1 MLYFLPTPIGNL
13 DDISK
18 RCLDILNLCDIIIC
32 EDSRVTKSLINLL
45 NTKYNL
51 NINPSEFYSLH
62 THNENEFF
70 AKFEARKLV
79 ENIVVYVSDAGMPCI
94 SDPGVALVEFAQQ
107 NGINYEVLSGANA
120 ALLAVAA
127 SGIVQKEFAFL
138 GFLPN
143 TGRDREL
150 AVQNALN
157 SAYPVVIYESPK
169 RVLQLVEAIAKLE
182 PKREIFAIKEATKKF
197 EAKFKDN
204 AKNLVN
210 ILKNVNLKGEW
221 CVVIAGSSVVAHES
235 ITISDIDELNI
246 PPKQK
251 AKLLSK
257 FTGKSVKDIYAQLTS
272 KDSI

>member
-94 SDPGVALVEFAQQ
+94 SDPGVSLVEFAQK

-127 SGIVQKEFAFL
+127 SGIVKKEFSFL

-204 AKNLVN
+204 AKNLVAM
-210 ILKNVNLKGEW
+210 LKGANLKGEW
-221 CVVIAGSSVVAHES
+221 CIVIDGSKNSS
-235 ITISDIDELNI
+235 QNTISVADINELDI

-257 FTGKSVKDIYAQLTS
+257 LTGKSVKDIYAQLTS